1 MIKFVIE
8 LRAATI
14 ELPLRY
20 RKMLAVII
28 DKIKKNNLL
37 FSNLKV
43 ERIFFGLKFYL
54 VYFLFT
60 YWTCNG
66 WFCALF
72 NHVIKTIFAN
82 YNMWTFIKFD
92 KIR

>member
-14 ELPLRY
+14 ELPLLIRS
-20 RKMLAVII
+20 
-28 DKIKKNNLL
+28 KKNNLL

-82 YNMWTFIKFD
+82 YNMWAFIKFD